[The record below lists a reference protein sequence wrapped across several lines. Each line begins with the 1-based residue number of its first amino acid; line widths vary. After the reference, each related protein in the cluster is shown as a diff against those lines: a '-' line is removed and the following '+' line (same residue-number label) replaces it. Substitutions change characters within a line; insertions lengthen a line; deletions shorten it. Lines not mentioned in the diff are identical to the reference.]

1 MIMEFMD
8 RTEGYGKF
16 MEWTSVICNVIVRLV
31 PIQGNSYIPRVTQ
44 TLDGT
49 IGVKAAIE
57 VLE

>member
-1 MIMEFMD
+1 MEFMD